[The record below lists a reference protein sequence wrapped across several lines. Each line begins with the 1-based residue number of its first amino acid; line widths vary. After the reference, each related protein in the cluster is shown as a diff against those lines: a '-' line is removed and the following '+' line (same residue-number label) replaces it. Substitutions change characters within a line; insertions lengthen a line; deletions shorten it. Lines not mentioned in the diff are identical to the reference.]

1 VLRTLGRAWDVLDLF
16 TVECPEWGA
25 TAVAAEL
32 RIAKSQAHELLVS
45 LASGGLLRRVGGG
58 RYRLG
63 WRVAALN
70 SVLVET
76 SALLRLA
83 APELRALVERC
94 GETVHLAVWEGRPVC
109 IGARPGRLRRAIPP
123 FSVGADLPVLRTA
136 AGKVLLAGRP
146 REEVARLLAPE
157 LAATGGKSVTETTA
171 RLHQVAAQ
179 GFASEAEEYRA
190 GTCSVAAPVVAR
202 ADGVRAALGMS
213 VPLERWHRGELGY
226 RRAVM
231 AAADQLAR
239 RSAWYASG
247 EQALSA

>member
-1 VLRTLGRAWDVLDLF
+1 VLDLF

-25 TAVAAEL
+25 TAVSAEL

-70 SVLVET
+70 SVLLET
-76 SALLRLA
+76 SALLSLA

-94 GETVHLAVWEGRPVC
+94 GETVYLVVWEGRPVC
-109 IGARPGRLRRAIPP
+109 IGARAGRLRGAIPP
-123 FSVGADLPVLRTA
+123 FSVGADLPGLSTA
-136 AGKVLLAGRP
+136 AGMVLLAGRP
-146 REEVARLLAPE
+146 RDEVARLLAPE
-157 LAATGGKSVTETTA
+157 PPATGVGSVTEATA
-171 RLHQVAAQ
+171 RLRQVAAR
-179 GFASEAEEYRA
+179 GFASEVEEYRA

-213 VPLERWHRGELGY
+213 IPVERWHRRELGY

-231 AAADQLAR
+231 AVADQLAR
-239 RSAWYASG
+239 RSAWHASFPG
-247 EQALSA
+247 TLSA